1 MKTKVLL
8 VSTLALLGVTAAGA
22 ALASNHA
29 SESNHAYESASTEIQ
44 LLKTAKVSL
53 DQAGRTALGAVPG
66 TLMDVG
72 FNDEN
77 GKGVYEAT
85 VLDAKGQLHRVKV
98 DAMSGQVLAQG
109 MAGTE
114 DGEGDTEHG
123 ASADGEHADA
133 VNQ

>member
-29 SESNHAYESASTEIQ
+29 SESASTEIH

-85 VLDAKGQLHRVKV
+85 VLDAKGQLRRVKV
-98 DAMSGQVLAQG
+98 DAMNGQVLAQG
-109 MAGTE
+109 MAGAE

-123 ASADGEHADA
+123 TSADGEHADA